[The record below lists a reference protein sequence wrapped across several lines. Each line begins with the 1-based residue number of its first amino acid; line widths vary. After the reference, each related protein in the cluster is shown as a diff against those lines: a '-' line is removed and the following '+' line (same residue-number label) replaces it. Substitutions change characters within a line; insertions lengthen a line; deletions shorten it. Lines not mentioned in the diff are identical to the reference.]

1 MQGKISV
8 RPEIRVLLRS
18 VAISFLILLSLARTS
33 AAKATVD
40 FDPQVD
46 FSKFKTFTFIGGVE
60 NLVMLQI
67 DPDLMYTRIH
77 RVVVRELEKKG
88 LHEVAP
94 NQNPDLVVRYWV
106 SPESQVNVAAM
117 GNWAP
122 YAPYIAGNWAAAY
135 NSATL
140 ANTKFRTLIL
150 DLIDPKSK
158 SLVWRVY
165 LGRKV
170 SEPEKEWK
178 RADDELAE
186 GFKSFPPSDK
196 EKADKSHERQSSKGP
211 GASN

>member
-1 MQGKISV
+1 MQGKNSV
-8 RPEIRVLLRS
+8 RPESHVLLRS
-18 VAISFLILLSLARTS
+18 IAILFLIWLSLAGPS
-33 AAKATVD
+33 AAKPTVD

-77 RVVVRELEKKG
+77 RAVVRELEKKG

-94 NQNPDLVVRYWV
+94 NQKPDLVVRYWV

-122 YAPYIAGNWAAAY
+122 YAPYIAGDWAATY
-135 NSATL
+135 NSVTS
-140 ANTKFRTLIL
+140 ANTKFGTLIL
-150 DLIDPKSK
+150 DLIDPGAK
-158 SLVWRVY
+158 SLAWRLY

-170 SEPEKEWK
+170 TEPEKDWK
-178 RADDELAE
+178 KDEDEISE
-186 GFKSFPPSDK
+186 GFRSFPPSDK
-196 EKADKSHERQSSKGP
+196 EKADKRR
-211 GASN
+211 